1 MIVQVTLYC
10 RRHRSQS
17 YSAYNYIYVHNTVRN
32 IETII
37 VQVDHVSTAGS
48 HMTLVGVTSWDW
60 VKRVPPQPRLSPLEA
75 NHRASFETFD
85 AVLAYTATTIVN
97 SVRVC
102 FFTVAGLSWRVSVN
116 IHARSSVYKLRLEVC
131 FICPTVLYL
140 PQLCYICPWL
150 AEYSTV
156 VSTPETGYS

>member
-1 MIVQVTLYC
+1 MGPDVHKFVQTFVV
-10 RRHRSQS
+10 S
-17 YSAYNYIYVHNTVRN
+17 
-32 IETII
+32 
-37 VQVDHVSTAGS
+37 VQELSLT
-48 HMTLVGVTSWDW
+48 MTLVSVYISLVPRPFSQLKISRRLGVTSWDW

-97 SVRVC
+97 SVRVY
-102 FFTVAGLSWRVSVN
+102 FFTVASLSWRVSVN